1 MSAPHVR
8 IEINGHIWFNGTIE
22 GWQEPAVRPGQ
33 QDIKLEL
40 IPPEM
45 REVLDKAMLKVLE
58 ERLGIKVTSD
68 ERVR

>member
-1 MSAPHVR
+1 MARVR
-8 IEINGHIWFNGTIE
+8 IQIDDREWFNGEISD
-22 GWQEPAVRPGQ
+22 WQQPAVMPGQ

-58 ERLGIKVTSD
+58 ERLGIKVTSY

>member
-1 MSAPHVR
+1 MTHVR
-8 IEINGHIWFNGTIE
+8 IEIAGHVWFNGNIE
-22 GWQEPAVRPGQ
+22 GWEEPAVRPGQ

-58 ERLGIKVTSD
+58 ERLGIKVTSY